1 MFKKVLIALVLVAI
15 IIFGGCFAIFYLPE
29 LLFNNVIHIPPDAKL
44 MYDTEKR
51 YGADAG
57 TRSIYY
63 LSDKSID
70 DLSNWYK
77 DFYPAFRSDPYDR
90 WLITVKATDDK
101 GLQPNALNPNRTKGF
116 VHESLCNY
124 QFPYTCLTVAMV
136 DLSVHY
142 PPSGYIT
149 SDNGFAPESDMPLY
163 TMLEALPRS
172 GTLIIYRYY
181 VTDW

>member
-1 MFKKVLIALVLVAI
+1 
-15 IIFGGCFAIFYLPE
+15 
-29 LLFNNVIHIPPDAKL
+29 

-51 YGADAG
+51 YGTDAG
-57 TRSIYY
+57 TRSVYY
-63 LSDKSID
+63 LSDKNID

-77 DFYPAFRSDPYDR
+77 DFYPPFRSGTPQKA
-90 WLITVKATDDK
+90 WLIMVKATDDK
-101 GLQPNALNPNRTKGF
+101 GLQPNALNPDISKSLI
-116 VHESLCNY
+116 HESLCNY

-142 PPSGYIT
+142 PPSDYIT
-149 SDNGFAPESDMPLY
+149 SDNGFAPQSDIPLY
-163 TMLEALPRS
+163 TLLEALPKS